1 VKTEAQR
8 LAIVQAATSVFQELG
23 YQAASM
29 NRVAAKIGGSKGTLY
44 NYFSSKEEL
53 FAEAMTLAVRPN
65 AAQAFAELKKPGK
78 RTLTEVLERFGV
90 AYLRFYLAPEML
102 EITRLAISEGKDG
115 GLGALL
121 YKEGV
126 LDGWKQ
132 VVDFLEPRLNTDRL
146 PKSGIWTVALQYR
159 ALLMS
164 DLIERRLR
172 GVISTIEEDTLKQVS
187 ADAAALIYHAY
198 GLDNIDHPPS

>member
-8 LAIVQAATSVFQELG
+8 LAIVQAATSVFQEMG

-53 FAEAMTLAVRPN
+53 FAEVMTLAVRPN
-65 AAQAFAELKKPGK
+65 AAQAFAQLDNPGK
-78 RTLTEVLERFGV
+78 KSLTTVLERFGK

-115 GLGALL
+115 RLGALL

-132 VVDFLEPRLNTDRL
+132 VVSFLEPRLDPERI

-172 GVISTIEEDTLKQVS
+172 GVVLEIEEVILDQVS
-187 ADAAALIYHAY
+187 SDAAAMIQNAY
-198 GLDNIDHPPS
+198 GFSK